1 MAKDSRT
8 LYQFIQSIR
17 DTADP
22 NTVIPLRMLFEIYDE
37 EARSTSPGRPRVR
50 ISAAEL
56 QKTIKLNESMGLTN
70 AEAAKAL
77 GVSERTYY
85 RMKIRAEKEK
95 HD

>member
-8 LYQFIQSIR
+8 LYQFVQTLR

-37 EARSTSPGRPRVR
+37 EARSASPGRPRVR
-50 ISAAEL
+50 ISPTEL
-56 QKTIKLNESMGLTN
+56 AKTIRLNESMGLTN

-85 RMKIRAEKEK
+85 RMKLRTA